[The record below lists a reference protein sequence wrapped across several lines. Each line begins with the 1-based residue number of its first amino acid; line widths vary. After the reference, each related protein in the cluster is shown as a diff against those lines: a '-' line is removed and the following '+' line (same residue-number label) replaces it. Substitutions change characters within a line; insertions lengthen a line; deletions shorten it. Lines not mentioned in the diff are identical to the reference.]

1 MQQGFKN
8 RLRRLEDV
16 ARPAGLA
23 WTIPI
28 DIMEMSDDGVFGRC
42 LAHIPARPL
51 DPSKP
56 FDFDAGMRELLGAME
71 HAAKE
76 E

>member
-1 MQQGFKN
+1 MQ
-8 RLRRLEDV
+8 RSLERRLARLESEL
-16 ARPAGLA
+16 RPASSA
-23 WTIPI
+23 MTIGV
-28 DIMEMSDDGVFGRC
+28 DIMEMTSDGVFGRT
-42 LAHIPARPL
+42 LAHIAPRVI

-71 HAAKE
+71 HAARE

>member
-1 MQQGFKN
+1 MQRFSG
-8 RLRRLEDV
+8 RLKRLEAA
-16 ARPAGLA
+16 ARPAGQA
-23 WTIPI
+23 WTIAV
-28 DIMEMSDDGVFGRC
+28 DICEMSADGVLGRT
-42 LAHIPARPL
+42 LAHIAPRVI

-76 E
+76 Q